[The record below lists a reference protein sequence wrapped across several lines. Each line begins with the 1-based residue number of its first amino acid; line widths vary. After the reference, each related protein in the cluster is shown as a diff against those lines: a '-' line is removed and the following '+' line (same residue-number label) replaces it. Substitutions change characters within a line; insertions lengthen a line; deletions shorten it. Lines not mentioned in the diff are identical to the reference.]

1 MTLGAGVIVYVVS
14 LYGITMLVV
23 WSVIGRYRS
32 ERVPRTD
39 ERFVLQEGQT
49 IVGVMDTKKT
59 LYFCI
64 ATDVGGEERD
74 ES

>member
-23 WSVIGRYRS
+23 WYFIGRYRR
-32 ERVPRTD
+32 ERFPRKD
-39 ERFVLQEGQT
+39 ERFILQEGQI
-49 IVGVMDTKKT
+49 IVGVMDTKKM

-64 ATDVGGEERD
+64 ATDVGGEQRYE
-74 ES
+74 